1 MQDHSHG
8 TPWILSCEAMKTGAD
23 VQERYELRVA
33 VLLESHQQL
42 DEMMTTLL
50 MYSCYLCIFS
60 DEIKPIVHYLEDAEF
75 YDQVAIELSQQ
86 VSKKNPIVFQKIR
99 LISSESLLTDK
110 QFLTFTEHDIP
121 PLPEQDHLPFWEK
134 QWITDELKAQLF
146 ADPDSKAPL
155 LRTYLIID
163 GGLYSDRT
171 GFYYFSDSITDVQ
184 IACMY
189 TGEAAENLKHVA
201 PYLIDVTLSKDA
213 DKYSIL
219 DFHNRYFEKCWGQ
232 NVGVFIRTTATF
244 EEVHKHFRKFMRAM
258 DEETG
263 KWCFFRFHDPRVV
276 VDYFQSINDWAERCK
291 LFMSSRD
298 NSLSFS
304 ILSEQDDGK
313 KLVCIEPNQLLADF
327 SGAIPLFAITARDK
341 AGLKKRELRKK
352 CHLITKELK
361 MLFPKELENSEDIEQ
376 LVFNS
381 VTRMRNYGFTSGE
394 YLFQLVAFEIFYG
407 KEYEVQEN
415 SGELVKICHSDLD
428 ETSKFNEF
436 MEHMTQLTFI
446 EEANEYE

>member
-1 MQDHSHG
+1 MQDHPHG
-8 TPWILSCEAMKTGAD
+8 TPWILSCEAMKTGED

-42 DEMMTTLL
+42 DEKINNLL
-50 MYSCYLCIFS
+50 KDSGYLFLYS
-60 DEIKPIVHYLEDAEF
+60 DEIKPIVQYLEEAEF

-86 VSKKNPIVFQKIR
+86 VSKQHPIVFQKIK
-99 LISSESLLTDK
+99 LISSESLLADK
-110 QFLTFTEHDIP
+110 EFLTFTEHDIP
-121 PLPEQDHLPFWEK
+121 PLPEQDHLAFWEK

-263 KWCFFRFHDPRVV
+263 KWCFFHFHNPSVV

-298 NSLSFS
+298 N
-304 ILSEQDDGK
+304 
-313 KLVCIEPNQLLADF
+313 
-327 SGAIPLFAITARDK
+327 
-341 AGLKKRELRKK
+341 
-352 CHLITKELK
+352 
-361 MLFPKELENSEDIEQ
+361 
-376 LVFNS
+376 
-381 VTRMRNYGFTSGE
+381 
-394 YLFQLVAFEIFYG
+394 
-407 KEYEVQEN
+407 
-415 SGELVKICHSDLD
+415 
-428 ETSKFNEF
+428 
-436 MEHMTQLTFI
+436 
-446 EEANEYE
+446 